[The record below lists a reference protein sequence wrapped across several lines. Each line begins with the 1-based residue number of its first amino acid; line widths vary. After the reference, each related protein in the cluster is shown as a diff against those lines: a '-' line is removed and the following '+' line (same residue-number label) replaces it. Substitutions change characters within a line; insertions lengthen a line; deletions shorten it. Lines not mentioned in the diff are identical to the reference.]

1 MRDQRERTLG
11 NEDGGIII
19 AAIFATAFLVGI
31 LYMLVGAG
39 TAMHHGELMQDG
51 ADAAAF
57 SAAQIH
63 AKAMNM
69 IALMNMVKLSAI
81 AVLIAPAAI
90 GYGTYKAAKWIKKKK
105 HRRIL
110 YGWVLPFLYY
120 LGALAAIAYAQALSR
135 MPKII
140 DAADKAQK
148 VLSSKQLPAITERIV
163 NAHILPTFTPP
174 IRYYSVTKKSL
185 AVKEENIF
193 EMCARVYPYAYG
205 IVKKAFKMIP
215 SGRIRKKGRNYAAST
230 IPGWCLV
237 HGKPGYTIKGG
248 AKPGDENFQV
258 RVYATGDDLSTEGE
272 RGVNVA
278 NWGKSQGADSLSAL
292 RDMLSRMSFAQAEYY
307 YDGPVLESQAM
318 WTMKWRARLRRFNGS
333 GSDCVGTACGVVF
346 GRMKW
351 AIIH

>member
-1 MRDQRERTLG
+1 MRGERKHLIGDQ
-11 NEDGGIII
+11 DGGIII

-39 TAMHHGELMQDG
+39 TAMQHGELMQDG

-81 AVLIAPAAI
+81 AVLIAPPSI
-90 GYGTYKAAKWIKKKK
+90 GYGTYKAAKWIKKRK

-110 YGWVLPFLYY
+110 YGWTLPFLYY

-148 VLSSKQLPAITERIV
+148 VLSSKQLPAITERLV
-163 NAHILPTFTPP
+163 NTHILPTFTPP
-174 IRYYSVTKKSL
+174 IRYYSVTKNSV
-185 AVKEENIF
+185 AVEQENII
-193 EMCARVYPYAYG
+193 EMCVRVYPYAYG
-205 IVKKAFKMIP
+205 IVKKAFKTIP
-215 SGRIRKKGRNYAAST
+215 SGKIRKKGRNYAKHV
-230 IPGWCLV
+230 IPGFCLA
-237 HGKPGYTIKGG
+237 HAKPGYTIKGG
-248 AKPGDENFQV
+248 AKPGDEHFQV
-258 RVYATGDDLSTEGE
+258 RAYAIGDDLSTLGE

-278 NWGKSQGADSLSAL
+278 NWGKSQGADSLSVL
-292 RDMLSRMSFAQAEYY
+292 RDQLSRMSFAQAEYY

-318 WTMKWRARLRRFNGS
+318 WTMKWRARLRRFSGS
-333 GSDCVGTACGVVF
+333 GKGCVGTACGLVF

-351 AIIH
+351 AIVH